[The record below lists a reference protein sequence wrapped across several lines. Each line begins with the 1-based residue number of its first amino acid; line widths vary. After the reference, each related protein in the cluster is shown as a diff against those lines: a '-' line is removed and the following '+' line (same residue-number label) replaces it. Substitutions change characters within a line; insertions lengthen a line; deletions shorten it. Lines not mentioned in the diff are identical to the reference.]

1 MTMVDGKLHSLL
13 TGLGGAF
20 CCLCSYSKEQCNT
33 LDYVKAGFP
42 VDRSLEQTKQI
53 CEEKWHLLENRKPND
68 YMVRQG
74 VAKEPITNEEH

>member
-1 MTMVDGKLHSLL
+1 MVDGKLHSLL

-53 CEEKWHLLENRKPND
+53 CEEK
-68 YMVRQG
+68 
-74 VAKEPITNEEH
+74 I